1 MDGSAQLS
9 IPAMLWW
16 VQALNVGSQ
25 TNNQSGKDPET
36 DFCVT
41 TMTFPSANA
50 MSGWYPDSRPIEP
63 ERSWA
68 SIPDPSQLQE

>member
-1 MDGSAQLS
+1 MDGCAQLS

-41 TMTFPSANA
+41 TKTFPSANA
-50 MSGWYPDSRPIEP
+50 MSG
-63 ERSWA
+63 
-68 SIPDPSQLQE
+68 